1 MKRVYNKRK
10 LDTSKYANIETG
22 ELLSSEIPNLTS
34 TNEVNN
40 DLVIIDS
47 KEYIIIDSKAREYI
61 TKEFNKSDVGRIIQ
75 MTDMVNGIYNLLHN
89 KNKIPHTK
97 ESLMTDIEY
106 SRNKFHNFLKR
117 LLKKSLIAFIKSYKD
132 GEEKTFIMLNPF
144 LARKSKTFHK
154 DCTSV
159 FEDIRDIKK

>member
-97 ESLMTDIEY
+97 ESLMPEVNLTRD
-106 SRNKFHNFLKR
+106 KFHNFLKKAGCITHHKR
-117 LLKKSLIAFIKSYKD
+117 NCK
-132 GEEKTFIMLNPF
+132 LNRSMS
-144 LARKSKTFHK
+144 AGYTQMCNH
-154 DCTSV
+154 
-159 FEDIRDIKK
+159 